1 MSTTDDEKVWK
12 DMVRDERNTDNVI
25 YGRIEQLKNEI
36 CSFLDFTT
44 AVLEGDKKTSTK
56 VTKNGELI
64 IKIEDVFQ
72 SRPYEER
79 KKLTYFM
86 KIDSNQEEEPKS
98 EVWELKHLLNIYKNK
113 WWSNQRKGAKFMKNK
128 VTEKKIKSSVYY
140 DADVSEMLQT
150 MTEKYHLSRNRIH
163 NIVLRKYLPEV
174 TIWS

>member
-1 MSTTDDEKVWK
+1 MITADDEKVWN
-12 DMVRDERNTDNVI
+12 DMERDERDTDNVI
-25 YGRIEQLKNEI
+25 YGRIDQLKNAI

-44 AVLEGDKKTSTK
+44 AVLEGDKKTSSK

-72 SRPYEER
+72 SRPSEEG
-79 KKLTYFM
+79 KKPIYFM
-86 KIDSNQEEEPKS
+86 KIDPNQEEEPKR
-98 EVWELKHLLNIYKNK
+98 EVWELNPLLNIYKNK
-113 WWSNQRKGAKFMKNK
+113 RWKNQRKGTKFMKKK

-140 DADVSEMLQT
+140 DSDVSEMLQT

-163 NIVLRKYLPEV
+163 NIVLSKYLTEV